1 MDVNIN
7 NAKSILIKS
16 KEVSNENISYCYKE
30 IIITYRPFGMSE
42 DQLAT
47 VSVGIYS
54 DEKIEIEIEHRE
66 K

>member
-30 IIITYRPFGMSE
+30 IIIIYRPFGMSE